1 MGHEKVKAN
10 TKLTV
15 LALAGLF
22 GGIANGLLGAGGG
35 IIMTFAL
42 EAVMSE
48 EEMPRRDIF
57 ANVIA
62 ATLPISVFS
71 TVLYGIRGNL
81 ETEKFG
87 VFVIPAV
94 IGGIIGAYLLSRIST
109 LHLKRI
115 FSILVIWSGIY
126 MVLK

>member
-1 MGHEKVKAN
+1 MKINFASSDFP
-10 TKLTV
+10 L
-15 LALAGLF
+15 LAAAGLSA
-22 GGIANGLLGAGGG
+22 GLANGLLGAGGG

-81 ETEKFG
+81 ETENFG